1 MCAACAMAAAA
12 GVTGV
17 RSWLQTRSWTWLT
30 PVVLRRL
37 TIAACV
43 IGLLVATVSLSG
55 SSKPADDRSSGGSAA
70 QTDVSAAQGS

>member
-12 GVTGV
+12 GVTGL

-30 PVVLRRL
+30 PLVLRRI

-43 IGLLVATVSLSG
+43 IGLLMATVSLSG
-55 SSKPADDRSSGGSAA
+55 SSKPAGDRSDAGPAA
-70 QTDVSAAQGS
+70 QTNASAARGS